1 MRFFIQ
7 IFGLVGLL
15 VTPTTAQFGLPK
27 NKEKKAGTSFE
38 EINERMKSLN
48 GESSGDAADLDNL
61 QAMMAKAFDD
71 PDTLKYLEQMGA
83 GMQDAFKE
91 MANMDPEQ
99 LQKQMNEAMKLM
111 TGGNMMESVLEKKD
125 EVLANLEKTG
135 LVSADELA
143 KYKADP
149 AYFEEQMRGAF
160 DQMEGLFSDPE
171 LINTAAESM
180 SGMKDMLSNPVIQE
194 INEMMMADSVTDLQI
209 EELRLKLLQ
218 DPSLIGSDGAGA
230 MLGQMTED
238 VKDADKWK
246 TGILE
251 GRKMIKEMMGA
262 GGMGAGAGV
271 GEL

>member
-1 MRFFIQ
+1 MKP
-7 IFGLVGLL
+7 VS
-15 VTPTTAQFGLPK
+15 AQFGLPK
-27 NKEKKAGTSFE
+27 TKEKKAGTSFE
-38 EINERMKSLN
+38 ELNERMKQF
-48 GESSGDAADLDNL
+48 GIDGADSGASADLDNL

-71 PDTLKYLEQMGA
+71 PETLKYLEQMGQ

-99 LQKQMNEAMKLM
+99 LQKQMDEAMKLM
-111 TGGNMMESVLEKKD
+111 TSGDMMESVIEKKD

-160 DQMEGLFSDPE
+160 DQMKGLFSDPD

-180 SGMKDMLSNPVIQE
+180 KGMKDMMSNPLVQD
-194 INEMMMADSVTDLQI
+194 INNLMMADSVTELEI
-209 EELRLKLLQ
+209 EELRLKVLKDQ
-218 DPSLIGSDGAGA
+218 DSVGTSGAAA
-230 MLGQMTED
+230 MFGQMADD
-238 VKDADKWK
+238 VNDSDKWK
-246 TGILE
+246 NSIME
-251 GRKMIKEMMGA
+251 GRKMFKEMMGTGGMGA

>member
-7 IFGLVGLL
+7 IFSLVGLL
-15 VTPTTAQFGLPK
+15 VTPTIAQFGLPK

-38 EINERMKSLN
+38 EINERMKSLSGEN
-48 GESSGDAADLDNL
+48 GASDLDNL
-61 QAMMAKAFDD
+61 QAMMAQAFED
-71 PDTLKYLEQMGA
+71 PETLKYLEQMGS

-99 LQKQMNEAMKLM
+99 LQKQMDEAIKMM
-111 TGGNMMESVLEKKD
+111 TGGDMMESVMEKKD

-160 DQMEGLFSDPE
+160 DQMKGLFGDPE
-171 LINTAAESM
+171 LINSAAETM
-180 SGMKDMLSNPVIQE
+180 SGMKDMMSNPVIKE
-194 INEMMMADSVTDLQI
+194 MNEMMMADSVTDLQI
-209 EELRLKLLQ
+209 EELRLKVLQ
-218 DPSLIGSDGAGA
+218 DPTLMGADGAGA

-238 VKDADKWK
+238 IQDSDKWK
-246 TGILE
+246 AGILE
-251 GRKMIKEMMGA
+251 GRKLIKEMVGT